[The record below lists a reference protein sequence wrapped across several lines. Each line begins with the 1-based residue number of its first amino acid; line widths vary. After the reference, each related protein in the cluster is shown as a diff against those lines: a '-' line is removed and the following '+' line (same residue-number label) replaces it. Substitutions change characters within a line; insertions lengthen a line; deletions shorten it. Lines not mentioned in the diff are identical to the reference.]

1 MHESAVGRAVG
12 PVKQKSSRR
21 LIRSRLS
28 KEKDSQNNIL
38 NASRTLR
45 TCVATGGAVRFPGTR
60 VAELKIA

>member
-12 PVKQKSSRR
+12 PVKQKSRRR

-28 KEKDSQNNIL
+28 KEKENNIL